1 MYAIVDIAGQQFKVN
16 KAGKVYVH
24 RLQAEEGSQIE
35 LKNVL
40 LIDNDKNVEVG
51 KPTIAGAHVLAEV
64 VEHLKGDKVLV
75 FHKKRRKGYQKM
87 NGHRQYLTRL
97 NILSI
102 VKDGVS
108 LTGDNAPSVKKQ
120 VKEAAL
126 AKTKKEKI
134 VANKEVEKE
143 VTAEKKAAPKKTT
156 TTKTA
161 EKKADT
167 TTKKATTTT
176 AKKTTSTTKKATT
189 TTKKATT
196 TTKKDATTTT
206 KKTTAT
212 AKKEDGDKK
221 STSKE

>member
-75 FHKKRRKGYQKM
+75 FHKKRRKSYQKM

-120 VKEAAL
+120 VKEEAPG
-126 AKTKKEKI
+126 KTKKEKI
-134 VANKEVEKE
+134 VANKEVKKE
-143 VTAEKKAAPKKTT
+143 VAAEKKAAPKKATT
-156 TTKTA
+156 PKTA
-161 EKKADT
+161 EKKAET
-167 TTKKATTTT
+167 TTKKA
-176 AKKTTSTTKKATT
+176 ATT
-189 TTKKATT
+189 TTKKTTT
-196 TTKKDATTTT
+196 TTKKAASTTKKDASTTA

-212 AKKEDGDKK
+212 AKKEGAEKK
-221 STSKE
+221 STPKK